1 MFSKDPAM
9 RSTWF
14 RRIKRFIELF
24 TPGGT
29 EYTRRGTEIHYTSD
43 GLSSIPPHAREK
55 LLFMVLAEFKKPGA
69 GNARGDRS

>member
-1 MFSKDPAM
+1 VLGFLDNVFEGSGNAQHLVPTHQAIH
-9 RSTWF
+9 R
-14 RRIKRFIELF
+14 
-24 TPGGT
+24 
-29 EYTRRGTEIHYTSD
+29 RRGTEIHYTSD